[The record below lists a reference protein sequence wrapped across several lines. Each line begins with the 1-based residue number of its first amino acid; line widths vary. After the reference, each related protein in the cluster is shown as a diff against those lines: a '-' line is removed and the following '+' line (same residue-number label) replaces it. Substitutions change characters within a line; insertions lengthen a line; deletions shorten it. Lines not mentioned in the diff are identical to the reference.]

1 MKSIHSKYQL
11 RMMMTDE
18 NTDFQSSKSEIS
30 TLLSTLQE
38 KLNAMI
44 ETIPE
49 NDGNLKKKEFEGFLI
64 EFKVLSN
71 KWGNLT

>member
-1 MKSIHSKYQL
+1 
-11 RMMMTDE
+11 MMTDE

-49 NDGNLKKKEFEGFLI
+49 NDGNLKKKEFEGFLN

>member
-49 NDGNLKKKEFEGFLI
+49 NDGNLKKKEFEGFLN